1 MRAPSPAAAPMVRAC
16 STEFYDICAGWP
28 RFAQGVALARRAR
41 RHHHPQVRTLT
52 TLELAR
58 REKWQRDEL
67 LTRRCTTIHRCFS
80 LLHSRLHRVC
90 WLKVLI
96 CPPIEYTYRL
106 LIYRVE
112 NRALCETV
120 RPCLHTLEGLGA
132 SACSE
137 KRICTEASDHDGG
150 ELFDSSSAGR
160 ADPAIAHRHTWHAYG
175 PPSAD
180 S

>member
-1 MRAPSPAAAPMVRAC
+1 M
-16 STEFYDICAGWP
+16 
-28 RFAQGVALARRAR
+28 
-41 RHHHPQVRTLT
+41 
-52 TLELAR
+52 
-58 REKWQRDEL
+58 
-67 LTRRCTTIHRCFS
+67 
-80 LLHSRLHRVC
+80 C

-160 ADPAIAHRHTWHAYG
+160 ADRAQAHVARVRAAVCG
-175 PPSAD
+175 FVEP
-180 S
+180 